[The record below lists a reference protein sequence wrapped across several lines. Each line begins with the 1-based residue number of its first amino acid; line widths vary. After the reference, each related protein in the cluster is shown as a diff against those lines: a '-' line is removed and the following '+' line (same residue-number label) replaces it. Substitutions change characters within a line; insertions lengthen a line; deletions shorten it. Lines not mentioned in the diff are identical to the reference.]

1 MAEIIFSKSNLAN
14 LKDLPG
20 AAVYGEYEHKIK
32 MYISEE
38 SNRWEKEKD
47 IVQKLYNVEKS
58 NGHSEAILG
67 ETNFGIFEDVAE
79 GAEAPADTVIPGF
92 DKNITHHE
100 FKKSFLITKTMIED
114 AKNGIAADARVRARN
129 FARAYG
135 MTRNKLAAAALAN
148 GTLEEMEFAKGTYD
162 ITTADKQ
169 PLFSNAHKFP
179 KTEATQSNNF
189 KVTVA
194 EDEVFSTADLEN
206 ALTAVSI
213 KMRNF
218 NDDNGEPLGYV
229 PDIII
234 LPGNRGNLETMVKKV
249 VGTERTTGTNNNDIG
264 LQYGNWDVVVLTDWV
279 SNTDEFIVMSSDANQ
294 ALRGSNF
301 FVRVPLTVKN
311 DVDFLTDN
319 YRWAGRAR
327 IGIGHYTW
335 KHVARV
341 TLGADDNATVLTL
354 N

>member
-1 MAEIIFSKSNLAN
+1 MPEIIFSKSNLPN
-14 LKDLPG
+14 TPG
-20 AAVYGEYEHKIK
+20 SAVYGEYAHKIK

-67 ETNFGIFEDVAE
+67 ETNFGIFADVAE

-100 FKKSFLITKTMIED
+100 FKKSFVITKTMMED
-114 AKNGIAADARVRARN
+114 AKNGIAADAKVRARN

-148 GTLEEMEFAKGTYD
+148 GTMGTMKFVNVDYD
-162 ITTADKQ
+162 ITTADGL
-169 PLFSNAHKFP
+169 PLFNNAHKFP
-179 KTEATQSNNF
+179 KSELGTQSNNF
-189 KVTVA
+189 KATVA
-194 EDEVFSTADLEN
+194 EDAVFSTADLEN

-213 KMRNF
+213 NMRNF
-218 NDDNGEPLGYV
+218 KDDNGEPLGYV

-234 LPGNRGNLETMVKKV
+234 LPGNRGTLETMVKKV

-264 LQYGNWDVVVLTDWV
+264 LQYGNWDIVVLTDWV
-279 SNTDEFIVMSSDANQ
+279 SDTDQFIVMSSDANE
-294 ALRGSNF
+294 ALRGSNLF
-301 FVRVPLTVKN
+301 DRVPLTVRY
-311 DVDFLTDN
+311 DVDHLTEN
-319 YRWAGRAR
+319 QVWVGRAR
-327 IGIGHYTW
+327 MGIGHYTW

-341 TLGADDNATVLTL
+341 TLGADDNATELTL
-354 N
+354 D

>member
-1 MAEIIFSKSNLAN
+1 MPEIIFSKGNLAK
-14 LKDLPG
+14 LEGLPG
-20 AAVYGEYEHKIK
+20 AAIYGEYEHKIK

-67 ETNFGIFEDVAE
+67 ETNFGIFADVAE
-79 GAEAPADTVIPGF
+79 SAEAPADTVIPGF
-92 DKNITHHE
+92 DKNIIHHE
-100 FKKSFLITKTMIED
+100 FKKSFVITKTMIED

-148 GTLEEMEFAKGTYD
+148 GTTGTMTFAGATYD
-162 ITTADKQ
+162 IATADGLS
-169 PLFSNAHKFP
+169 LFNKAHKFP
-179 KTEATQSNNF
+179 NSEDTQSNNF
-189 KVTVA
+189 KATV
-194 EDEVFSTADLEN
+194 DSTADLEN

-234 LPGNRGNLETMVKKV
+234 LPGNRGTLETMVKKV

-279 SNTDEFIVMSSDANQ
+279 SETNQFIVMSSDANQ
-294 ALRGSNF
+294 ALRGSNLF
-301 FVRVPLTVKN
+301 DRIPLTVKD

-327 IGIGHYTW
+327 MGIGHYTW

-341 TLGADDNATVLTL
+341 TLEADDNATELTL

>member
-1 MAEIIFSKSNLAN
+1 MAEIIYSKTNLPN
-14 LKDLPG
+14 VPG
-20 AAVYGEYEHKIK
+20 SAVYGEYAHKIK
-32 MYISEE
+32 MFISEE

-47 IVQKLYNVEKS
+47 ITKKLFNVEKS

-67 ETNFGIFEDVAE
+67 ETNFGIFADVAE

-100 FKKSFLITKTMIED
+100 FKKSFTITKTMMED
-114 AKNGIAADARVRARN
+114 AKNGIAADAKVRAKN

-135 MTRNKLAAAALAN
+135 TTRNKLAAAALAK
-148 GTLEEMEFAKGTYD
+148 GTAGTMDFAGATYD
-162 ITTADKQ
+162 ITTADGL
-169 PLFSNAHKFP
+169 PLFNNAHKFP
-179 KTEATQSNNF
+179 KNELGTQSNNF
-189 KVTVA
+189 KATV
-194 EDEVFSTADLEN
+194 DSTADLEN

-218 NDDNGEPLGYV
+218 KDDNGEPLGYV

-234 LPGNRGNLETMVKKV
+234 LPGNRGTLENMVKKV

-279 SNTDEFIVMSSDANQ
+279 SDTDQFIVESSDANE
-294 ALRGSNF
+294 ALRGSNLF
-301 FVRVPLTVKN
+301 DRVPLTVRY
-311 DVDFLTDN
+311 DVDHLTEN
-319 YRWAGRAR
+319 QVWVGRAR
-327 IGIGHYTW
+327 MGIGHYTW

-341 TLGADDNATVLTL
+341 TLKAEENATELTL
-354 N
+354 D

>member
-1 MAEIIFSKSNLAN
+1 MAEVIYSKTNLPYSDKN
-14 LKDLPG
+14 PG
-20 AAVYGEYEHKIK
+20 AAVYGEYAHKIK
-32 MYISEE
+32 MFISEE

-47 IVQKLYNVEKS
+47 ITKKLFNVEKS
-58 NGHSEAILG
+58 NGHGEAILG
-67 ETNFGIFEDVAE
+67 ETNFGIFADVAE
-79 GAEAPADTVIPGF
+79 DAEAPADTVIPGF
-92 DKNITHHE
+92 DKHIIHHE
-100 FKKSFLITKTMIED
+100 FKKSFVITKTMMED
-114 AKNGIAADARVRARN
+114 AKNGIAAEAKVRARN

-148 GTLEEMEFAKGTYD
+148 GTASTMEFAKATYD
-162 ITTADKQ
+162 ITTADGQ

-189 KVTVA
+189 KATVA
-194 EDEVFSTADLEN
+194 STADLEN

-234 LPGNRGNLETMVKKV
+234 LPGNRGTLETRIKKV

-264 LQYGNWDVVVLTDWV
+264 LQYGNWDIVVLTDWV
-279 SNTDEFIVMSSDANQ
+279 SDTDQFIVMSSDANE
-294 ALRGSNF
+294 ALRGSNLF
-301 FVRVPLTVKN
+301 DRVPLTVRY
-311 DVDFLTDN
+311 DVDHLTEN
-319 YRWAGRAR
+319 QVWVGRAR
-327 IGIGHYTW
+327 MGIGHYTW

-341 TLGADDNATVLTL
+341 TLEPEEDDNATALTL
-354 N
+354 D

>member
-1 MAEIIFSKSNLAN
+1 MAEIIFSKSNLAK
-14 LKDLPG
+14 LEGLPG

-67 ETNFGIFEDVAE
+67 ETNFGIFADVGE

-100 FKKSFLITKTMIED
+100 FKKSFVITKTMIED

-148 GTLEEMEFAKGTYD
+148 GTSEDMTFAGAKYD
-162 ITTADKQ
+162 LTTADKK
-169 PLFSNAHKFP
+169 PLFYNAHAFP
-179 KTEATQSNNF
+179 KAGIATQSNNF
-189 KVTVA
+189 KATVA
-194 EDEVFSTADLEN
+194 STADLEN
-206 ALTAVSI
+206 VLTAVSI

-218 NDDNGEPLGYV
+218 KDDNGEPLGYV

-234 LPGNRGNLETMVKKV
+234 LPGNRGTLETMVKKV

-279 SNTDEFIVMSSDANQ
+279 SETDEFIVESSDANQ
-294 ALRGSNF
+294 ALRGSNLF
-301 FVRVPLTVKN
+301 DRVPLTVKN

-327 IGIGHYTW
+327 MGIGHYTW

-341 TLGADDNATVLTL
+341 TLEAEEGATALTL
-354 N
+354 D